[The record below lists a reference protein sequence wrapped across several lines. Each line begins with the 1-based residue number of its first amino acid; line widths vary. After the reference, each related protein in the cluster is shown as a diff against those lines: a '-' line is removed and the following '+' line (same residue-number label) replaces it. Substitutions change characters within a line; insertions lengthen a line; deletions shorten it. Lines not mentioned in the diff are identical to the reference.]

1 MHFEKK
7 KKNKIIRVNISLN
20 LYTKIKLLGLKHI
33 IYYSINDTLTNIV
46 NLINAYVTKNIILYI
61 Y

>member
-46 NLINAYVTKNIILYI
+46 NLINAYVTKNIILHI